1 MKIIKR
7 ISIAILA
14 LIILSGAGIFIFRKQ
29 LKARYLPIVE
39 QIGEINI
46 RVKDD
51 TSYISSKLTVKN
63 RSFLKIEIDTMKYK
77 VSLFN
82 KIYLQDIKCIGM
94 TLSSNDIDTLDLA
107 IKIPLKEILRDI
119 KAERMLGDSASYSIN
134 IFLQYSTVFGKAE
147 IPINRTAKIKIPQP
161 PDIEVVEL
169 SSRRI
174 RRKTIRAIAKIKIT
188 NYSVVDLTIKE
199 MKYSMKI
206 LEHGDL
212 KGRFGKSI
220 KIKPKAATYI
230 SIPIEINVKNIGKT
244 FFQVLMNKDKYDYVL
259 TLNGIL
265 ESTDPFKES
274 FRIDITKNGNMELKK

>member
-1 MKIIKR
+1 MIVGCLT
-7 ISIAILA
+7 A
-14 LIILSGAGIFIFRKQ
+14 AGIFIFRKQ

-39 QIGEINI
+39 QIGEISI

-82 KIYLQDIKCIGM
+82 KVYLQDIKCIGM
-94 TLSSNDIDTLDLA
+94 VLTSNDIDTLDLA
-107 IKIPLKEILRDI
+107 IKIPLKEILKDI
-119 KAERMLGDSASYSIN
+119 KAERKLGDSASYSIN
-134 IFLQYSTVFGKAE
+134 IFLQYSTIFGKAE
-147 IPINRTAKIKIPQP
+147 IPINRTAKIRIPQP

-206 LEHGDL
+206 LDHGDL
-212 KGRFGKSI
+212 KGKFGKAI
-220 KIKPKAATYI
+220 KIKPKAATYV

-274 FRIDITKNGNMELKK
+274 FLIDLTKNGKMELKK